1 MPAMSAALRLVAGS
15 SATGTSA
22 LKHEYI
28 SVLLFMPLSSHATV
42 LLLRRAQSSAASL
55 SGADTAWP
63 SVPRRQCSGQTQ
75 SAKRPPASSFRAY
88 SSAHARSAGSR
99 ARHVP
104 ASMSF
109 DVMTVNGS
117 GRADASVA
125 RSQNAGCATCAVW
138 CVSSVMTTELILSPF
153 FRKNAAVRA
162 QSSSAPGTASEPPAW
177 KSFCGS
183 MTRRHRPSMR
193 SFPVTRASPPIN
205 DAMAGSVGRSDAG
218 CELCFGS
225 LFCACVGRGGA
236 GLKSPRPRGLGRA
249 ASFVQPL
256 FEVSLV
262 GGDEVAARLGR
273 SRPALAAPSSR
284 RRRGPRRRAVGP
296 SSKHVREKH
305 CPAFARCRTCSMASL
320 LPTAGGA
327 AAAEKVKAGASP
339 LELKVLLA
347 IRRRRKLHARAARRL
362 VQRRRKTSCSSK
374 SLARKSRK
382 AGLTRNATS
391 HDA

>member
-225 LFCACVGRGGA
+225 LFCAC
-236 GLKSPRPRGLGRA
+236 
-249 ASFVQPL
+249 
-256 FEVSLV
+256 
-262 GGDEVAARLGR
+262 
-273 SRPALAAPSSR
+273 
-284 RRRGPRRRAVGP
+284 
-296 SSKHVREKH
+296 
-305 CPAFARCRTCSMASL
+305 SMASL